1 MRPTTPERCEVVG
14 RFLLAGVATIAQPTE
29 KELDEKSASFYDQAK
44 REAVQALLEAITRRE
59 KAREIP
65 VVDDA
70 LFATRL

>member
-1 MRPTTPERCEVVG
+1 MHQIPGIRYQLNG
-14 RFLLAGVATIAQPTE
+14 KFLVARVATIAQPTE

-70 LFATRL
+70 LFATRS